1 MPVLNKLTRRLRQL
15 NKVNIQKWGNLMK
28 IIAVIVAAGRGTRA
42 GGTTPKQ
49 WQHLSSKRI
58 IDHSIDLFKNNSRI
72 DKVIVVLHSDDLD
85 LLNRKDVLFTEG
97 GATRS
102 ESVKYGL
109 RALRQIERPD
119 YVLIHDAAR
128 PVTPPD
134 LINTVIENLKTT
146 DAVAPALPVSDTL
159 WEVIDEKVVK
169 TKSRNNIW
177 RAQTPQGFSF
187 NKILEAHNASS
198 PDATDD
204 VEVAIA
210 AGIQVKVVS
219 GSEEN
224 IKITTAED
232 FERVMTVLGR

>member
-1 MPVLNKLTRRLRQL
+1 
-15 NKVNIQKWGNLMK
+15 MK
-28 IIAVIVAAGRGTRA
+28 IIAVIVAAGRGIRA

-49 WQHLSSKRI
+49 WQHVSNKRI

-72 DKVIVVLHSDDLD
+72 SKVMVVLHSEDLD
-85 LLNRKDVLFTEG
+85 LLNRTDVLFTEG

-102 ESVKYGL
+102 DSVKSGL
-109 RALRQIERPD
+109 RALQQIERPD

-128 PVTPPD
+128 PVTSSD
-134 LINTVIENLKTT
+134 LINTLIENLKTT

-159 WEVIDEKVVK
+159 WEVIDEKVIK
-169 TKSRNNIW
+169 IKSRNNIW

-187 NKILEAHNASS
+187 NKILEAHNASLS
-198 PDATDD
+198 DATDD

-210 AGIQVKVVS
+210 AGMQVKVIS

-224 IKITTAED
+224 IKITTPED

>member
-1 MPVLNKLTRRLRQL
+1 
-15 NKVNIQKWGNLMK
+15 MK
-28 IIAVIVAAGRGTRA
+28 ITALIVAAGKGTRA
-42 GGTTPKQ
+42 GGTAPKQ
-49 WQHLSSKRI
+49 WQNLLGKRI
-58 IDHSIDLFKNNSRI
+58 IDHSIELFKNNSQI
-72 DKVIVVLHSDDLD
+72 SEVMVVLHSDDVD
-85 LLNRKDVLFTEG
+85 LLNRNDVLFTEG
-97 GATRS
+97 GTTRS
-102 ESVKYGL
+102 DSVKYGL
-109 RALRQIERPD
+109 RALLQIERPD

-134 LINTVIENLKTT
+134 LINTVLENLKTT

-177 RAQTPQGFSF
+177 RAQTPQGFNF
-187 NKILEAHNASS
+187 TKILEAHNASS
-198 PDATDD
+198 SDATDD

-210 AGIQVKVVS
+210 AGMQVKVIS

-224 IKITTAED
+224 IKITTPED

>member
-1 MPVLNKLTRRLRQL
+1 MLWLPPYQFLT
-15 NKVNIQKWGNLMK
+15 
-28 IIAVIVAAGRGTRA
+28 
-42 GGTTPKQ
+42 
-49 WQHLSSKRI
+49 
-58 IDHSIDLFKNNSRI
+58 
-72 DKVIVVLHSDDLD
+72 
-85 LLNRKDVLFTEG
+85 
-97 GATRS
+97 
-102 ESVKYGL
+102 
-109 RALRQIERPD
+109 
-119 YVLIHDAAR
+119 
-128 PVTPPD
+128 
-134 LINTVIENLKTT
+134 
-146 DAVAPALPVSDTL
+146 TL

-169 TKSRNNIW
+169 TKSRKNIW

>member
-1 MPVLNKLTRRLRQL
+1 M
-15 NKVNIQKWGNLMK
+15 MK
-28 IIAVIVAAGRGTRA
+28 IIAIVLAAGRGTRA

-49 WQHLSSKRI
+49 WQYLSSRRI

-72 DKVIVVLHSDDLD
+72 NKVMVVLHSDDLD
-85 LLNRKDVLFTEG
+85 LLNRNDVLFTEG

-102 ESVKYGL
+102 ESVKKGL
-109 RALRQIERPD
+109 RALQQTERPD

-128 PVTPPD
+128 PSTPPN
-134 LINTVIENLKTT
+134 LINNVIENLKTT
-146 DAVAPALPVSDTL
+146 DAVAPALAVSDTL

-177 RAQTPQGFSF
+177 RAQTPQGFNF
-187 NKILEAHNASS
+187 NKILEAHNDSS
-198 PDATDD
+198 SDATDD

-210 AGIQVKVVS
+210 AGIQVKVIS
-219 GSEEN
+219 GSEKN

-232 FERVMTVLGR
+232 FERVMIV

>member
-1 MPVLNKLTRRLRQL
+1 
-15 NKVNIQKWGNLMK
+15 MK
-28 IIAVIVAAGRGTRA
+28 IIAIIVAAGRGTRA

-49 WQHLSSKRI
+49 WQNLSSRRI

-72 DKVIVVLHSDDLD
+72 NKVMVVLHSDDLD
-85 LLNRKDVLFTEG
+85 LLNRNDVLFTEG

-109 RALRQIERPD
+109 RALQKIETPD

-128 PVTPPD
+128 PSTPPD

-146 DAVAPALPVSDTL
+146 DAVAPALAVSDTL

-177 RAQTPQGFSF
+177 RAQTPQGFNF
-187 NKILEAHNASS
+187 KKILEAHNASS

-204 VEVAIA
+204 VEIAIA
-210 AGIQVKVVS
+210 AGIQVKVII